1 MQEALVTSTSIAQVI
16 QLSVAPVFLLTG
28 VSGLLTVLT
37 NRLGR
42 IIDRIRALEERH
54 AKDASTITA
63 KEREVLELKVLAR
76 RAKWINRSIS
86 LCTFCALLICL
97 VIATLFI
104 ADFLS
109 INGSL
114 LVAGLFT
121 AAMLS
126 LILGLLSF
134 QREIY
139 LAIRKVNVSYN

>member
-1 MQEALVTSTSIAQVI
+1 MQTALVTSTSIAQVI

-42 IIDRIRALEERH
+42 IIDRIRTLEERH
-54 AKDASTITA
+54 TNTLTA
-63 KEREVLELKVLAR
+63 PEKETLELKVLAR

-114 LVAGLFT
+114 LVAALFT
-121 AAMLS
+121 TAMLS
-126 LILGLLSF
+126 LTLGLLAF

-139 LAIRKVNVSYN
+139 LAIRKVNVSYK

>member
-1 MQEALVTSTSIAQVI
+1 MQAALVTSTSIAQVI

-54 AKDASTITA
+54 AKASTTPE
-63 KEREVLELKVLAR
+63 KETLELKVLAR
-76 RAKWINRSIS
+76 RAKWINRSIG

-114 LVAGLFT
+114 LVAALFT
-121 AAMLS
+121 TAMLS

-139 LAIRKVNVSYN
+139 LAIRKVNVSYK